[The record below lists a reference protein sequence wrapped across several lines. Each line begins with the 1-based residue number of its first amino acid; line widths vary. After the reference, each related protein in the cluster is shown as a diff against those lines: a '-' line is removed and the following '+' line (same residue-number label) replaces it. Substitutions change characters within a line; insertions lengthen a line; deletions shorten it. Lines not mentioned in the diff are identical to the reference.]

1 MNIEQKGNISYIT
14 DTQNDLVAFVMKLTH
29 EYKTFENQQLIID
42 ILSFDELTAKQINSF
57 LPLSKIHKKSK
68 KSFVIVA
75 KNIDLDAISDK
86 LSVVPTKIE
95 ALDIIEMENIER
107 DLGY

>member
-14 DTQNDLVAFVMKLTH
+14 DNQNDLVAFVMKLTH
-29 EYKTFENQQLIID
+29 EYKTFENQQLIVD

>member
-1 MNIEQKGNISYIT
+1 
-14 DTQNDLVAFVMKLTH
+14 MKLTH
-29 EYKTFENQQLIID
+29 EYKTFENQQLIVD